1 MTQTAEET
9 EILTNARA
17 AYEAGEIT
25 QEQWV
30 DVRLIVIAA
39 ETERM
44 VLECKE

>member
-1 MTQTAEET
+1 MTPAEEDT

-25 QEQWV
+25 REQWV
-30 DVRLIVIAA
+30 DVKLIVIAA

-44 VLECKE
+44 ELE